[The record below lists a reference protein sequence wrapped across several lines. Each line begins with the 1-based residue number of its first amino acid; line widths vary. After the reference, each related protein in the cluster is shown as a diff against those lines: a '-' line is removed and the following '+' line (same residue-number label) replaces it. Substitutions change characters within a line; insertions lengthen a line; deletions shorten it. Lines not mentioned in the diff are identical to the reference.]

1 MTPHL
6 LPNDTCRAG
15 FEVTLDEHTKQISDR
30 IDMDADAYGGKAE
43 QVIKHMVGDLR
54 VLLGVVPELLFGNF
68 A

>member
-1 MTPHL
+1 
-6 LPNDTCRAG
+6 
-15 FEVTLDEHTKQISDR
+15 
-30 IDMDADAYGGKAE
+30 MDADAYGGKAE